1 VANLRYKRQKVLLLI
16 LKPHKVRGKLIQPGN
31 LKKAIGAITGKQ
43 ENPTV
48 YAGPRAKGN
57 FMVLR
62 TFCS

>member
-1 VANLRYKRQKVLLLI
+1 VAKPTIQGQKVLLI

-31 LKKAIGAITGKQ
+31 LKAIGAITGKQ